1 MHIERPNL
9 YSALQRCT
17 SNVLTF
23 IQLYKDALGFTKM
36 HSASQ
41 SWTGAITTCTR
52 AVQQCKI
59 RNKNFKPRV
68 KVYTAEVQ
76 ACTPRIQT
84 CIIELKSEII
94 FFINKKPR

>member
-17 SNVLTF
+17 R
-23 IQLYKDALGFTKM
+23 LYKDALGFTKM